1 VPFGVSTR
9 DSATFF
15 AVLARNGLRAAYFT
29 SSRSAGYEAG
39 VSALSVLVEYE
50 LTPHGHRRLAWVGSG
65 D

>member
-9 DSATFF
+9 DSETFF

-39 VSALSVLVEYE
+39 VSALSVLVEYVNSAWS
-50 LTPHGHRRLAWVGSG
+50 PAAGVGWVG
-65 D
+65 